1 MTPVAGVPV
10 TATVMRF
17 NGVHSTS
24 FPEALKTLDVR
35 LGTLTPGQFEAVKA
49 SFGNASTVKYDAQ
62 RDYRAVDFLPPAVQ
76 ALIGRDLDRQPQPAI
91 PGTEL
96 IGSLDPR
103 MRGNLDI
110 RLAPNCHGTA
120 WEVARAF
127 QGQAR
132 DSVALFYGDP
142 IRMDNL
148 VSSSGAFR
156 KLGTVT
162 GDRLSDLKP
171 GDLVQFKTVEGMRT
185 QTSLLHSAV
194 YVGNGL
200 FVDKPHTEGSD
211 VHEPAKYA
219 DQEETPYR
227 LVTLEMM
234 SKPLSESSRFRFEI
248 EAWRPT
254 GPIPQAEP
262 AFGSNEA
269 FSSSSQEMGRGFLE
283 KLKAH
288 VATQGASLNM
298 PLVVNHDLG
307 SNGFVRTVGAD
318 ALLRVPIR
326 TAADGTATID

>member
-1 MTPVAGVPV
+1 
-10 TATVMRF
+10 
-17 NGVHSTS
+17 
-24 FPEALKTLDVR
+24 
-35 LGTLTPGQFEAVKA
+35 
-49 SFGNASTVKYDAQ
+49 
-62 RDYRAVDFLPPAVQ
+62 
-76 ALIGRDLDRQPQPAI
+76 
-91 PGTEL
+91 
-96 IGSLDPR
+96 
-103 MRGNLDI
+103 
-110 RLAPNCHGTA
+110 
-120 WEVARAF
+120 
-127 QGQAR
+127 
-132 DSVALFYGDP
+132 
-142 IRMDNL
+142 MDNL

-156 KLGTVT
+156 KLGTVAA
-162 GDRLSDLKP
+162 DRLSDLKP
-171 GDLVQFKTVEGMRT
+171 GDLVQYKTVGGMRT
-185 QTSLLHSAV
+185 ETSLLHSAV

-234 SKPLSESSRFRFEI
+234 SKPLSESSRFGFEI

-254 GPIPQAEP
+254 GPIPQAET

-269 FSSSSQEMGRGFLE
+269 FGSSEMGKGFLE

-288 VATQGASLNM
+288 VATQGSSLNM
-298 PLVVNHDLG
+298 PLVVNHDVG